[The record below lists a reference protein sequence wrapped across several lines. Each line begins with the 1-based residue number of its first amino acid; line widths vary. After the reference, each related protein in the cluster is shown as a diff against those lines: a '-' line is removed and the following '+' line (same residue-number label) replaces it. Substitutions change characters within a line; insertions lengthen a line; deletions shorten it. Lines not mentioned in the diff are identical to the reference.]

1 MLKVV
6 QDQYTN
12 NEEAR
17 GVRLQEVLCPFFGDP
32 DSRTNLIALFVE
44 NLLIED
50 DALADVL
57 FLDIDEVMQV
67 WEARPISMFSCLVP
81 ACRAPIPVRN
91 RTHLLRLLR
100 VERYFGLRVGAG
112 DPVEF
117 KTLAEMLCESCAQGL
132 QHSYDEQRRADMC
145 IRQARLSELR
155 KRPFE
160 EYQRT
165 PEWRAHVHL
174 RVLEGVHG

>member
-1 MLKVV
+1 MHKNTSNPGSYFDDGPLSIPTPE
-6 QDQYTN
+6 DQYTN
-12 NEEAR
+12 NEAAR

-50 DALADVL
+50 DALTDIL
-57 FLDIDEVMQV
+57 FLDIDEVKQV
-67 WEARPISMFSCLVP
+67 WEARAISMFSCLVP

-100 VERYFGLRVGAG
+100 VERYFGLRGGAG

-117 KTLAEMLCESCAQGL
+117 KTLAELLA
-132 QHSYDEQRRADMC
+132 
-145 IRQARLSELR
+145 
-155 KRPFE
+155 
-160 EYQRT
+160 
-165 PEWRAHVHL
+165 
-174 RVLEGVHG
+174 